1 MLKFGRNAYL
11 LDKAKHQVAVHNH
24 PAAPLMKV
32 KYTPIVHR
40 GAIRCVHAVS
50 RRDSRVRDRVAR
62 PGLLRYM
69 SLFIRVLMHMMHLRP
84 SAIRSRVL
92 KSLDGVAIEDTSI
105 RMFEESEGE
114 ADVETPPRKTKSG
127 YKELV

>member
-62 PGLLRYM
+62 PGLLRIYHY
-69 SLFIRVLMHMMHLRP
+69 IR
-84 SAIRSRVL
+84 
-92 KSLDGVAIEDTSI
+92 T
-105 RMFEESEGE
+105 
-114 ADVETPPRKTKSG
+114 
-127 YKELV
+127 Y